1 MVTWATHPCLGIV
14 VRPNPVNHPSANTL
28 AGIAYVVLSV
38 ACFAVLDTV
47 TKNVSASMS
56 LMLAL
61 WFRYLIQA
69 LFSTVFFL
77 PKRGMAL
84 FKTDHPRFQVAR
96 GVLLFVSSMCAFYG
110 LKYLPVGEFTAIA
123 SVTPLVETLMAAMS
137 LGEKVRKLRWA
148 LVLGAFAGTMV
159 IVRPGSQHFD
169 WVLIFPLLLI
179 LTNSSF
185 QLLTRKMTST
195 EDPVTMNV
203 LTGWVG
209 TLLGALILPFVWE
222 LPTDWHL
229 WLQLLIMGIFATVG
243 HYLLIMA
250 FSKAPATVLTPYF
263 YTQIGFAMLG
273 GWLMFDHVP
282 DHWTL
287 VGIGIV
293 AMCGALGALLTVR
306 ESRIAVMPAE
316 S

>member
-1 MVTWATHPCLGIV
+1 M
-14 VRPNPVNHPSANTL
+14 NHPSANTL
-28 AGIAYVVLSV
+28 AGIGYVILSV

-47 TKNVSASMS
+47 AKNISASMS

-84 FKTDHPRFQVAR
+84 FKTAHPRFQIAR
-96 GVLLFVSSMCAFYG
+96 GMLLFVSSMCAFYG
-110 LKYLPVGEFTAIA
+110 LKYLPVGEFTAIV
-123 SVTPLVETLMAAMS
+123 SITPLVVTLIAAMS
-137 LGEKVRKLRWA
+137 LAEKVRKLRWA
-148 LVLGAFAGTMV
+148 LVLSAFAGTMV

-169 WVLIFPLLLI
+169 WVLIFPLVLI
-179 LTNSSF
+179 MTNSSF

-209 TLLGALILPFVWE
+209 TIMGALALPFVWE

-229 WLQLLIMGIFATVG
+229 WLQLLIMGSFATVG
-243 HYLLIMA
+243 HYLLIIA

-263 YTQIGFAMLG
+263 YIQIGFAMLG

-293 AMCGALGALLTVR
+293 ALCGALGALLTVR
-306 ESRIAVMPAE
+306 ESRIQVLPAE

>member
-123 SVTPLVETLMAAMS
+123 SVTPLVVTLMAAMS

-148 LVLGAFAGTMV
+148 LVLGAFAGTLV
-159 IVRPGSQHFD
+159 IVRPSSQHFD

>member
-1 MVTWATHPCLGIV
+1 M
-14 VRPNPVNHPSANTL
+14 L
-28 AGIAYVVLSV
+28 AGIGFVILSV
-38 ACFAVLDTV
+38 ACFAILDTT
-47 TKNVSASMS
+47 TKHISASVPI
-56 LMLAL
+56 LLAL

-69 LFSTVFFL
+69 VFSTVFFL
-77 PKRGMAL
+77 PKRGMSL
-84 FKTDHPRFQVAR
+84 FKTEHPKFQMVR
-96 GVLLFVSSMCAFYG
+96 GALLFGSSLCAFFG

-123 SVTPLVETLMAAMS
+123 SITPLVVTLMGALS

-169 WVLIFPLLLI
+169 WVLIFPLVLI
-179 LTNSSF
+179 LTNSGF
-185 QLLTRKMTST
+185 QLLTSRMART

-209 TLLGALILPFVWE
+209 TALGAFLLPFVWE
-222 LPTDWHL
+222 LPTDWFV
-229 WLQLLIMGIFATVG
+229 WAQLLLMGSFATVG
-243 HYLLIMA
+243 HYLLILA

-263 YTQIGFAMLG
+263 YTQIVFAMLG
-273 GWLMFDHVP
+273 GWLIFDHMP

-287 VGIGIV
+287 VGIGV
-293 AMCGALGALLTVR
+293 VTLCGALGAWLTVR
-306 ESRIAVMPAE
+306 ESRIQIMPVE

>member
-1 MVTWATHPCLGIV
+1 M
-14 VRPNPVNHPSANTL
+14 L
-28 AGIAYVVLSV
+28 AGIGFVILSV
-38 ACFAVLDTV
+38 ACFAILDTT
-47 TKNVSASMS
+47 TKHISASVPI
-56 LMLAL
+56 LLAL

-69 LFSTVFFL
+69 VFSTVFFL
-77 PKRGMAL
+77 PKRGMSL
-84 FKTDHPRFQVAR
+84 FKTEHPKFQMVR
-96 GVLLFVSSMCAFYG
+96 GALLFGSSLCAFFG

-123 SVTPLVETLMAAMS
+123 SITPLVVTLMGALS

-169 WVLIFPLLLI
+169 WVLIFPLVLI
-179 LTNSSF
+179 LTNSGF
-185 QLLTRKMTST
+185 QLLTSRMAKT

-209 TLLGALILPFVWE
+209 TALGAFLLPFVWE
-222 LPTDWHL
+222 LPTDWFVCA
-229 WLQLLIMGIFATVG
+229 QLLLMGSFATVG
-243 HYLLIMA
+243 HYLLILA

-263 YTQIGFAMLG
+263 YTQIVFAMLG
-273 GWLMFDHVP
+273 GWLIFDHMP

-287 VGIGIV
+287 VGIGV
-293 AMCGALGALLTVR
+293 VTLCGALGAWLTVR
-306 ESRIAVMPAE
+306 ESRIQIMPVE

>member
-123 SVTPLVETLMAAMS
+123 SVTPLVVTLMAAMS

-148 LVLGAFAGTMV
+148 LVLGAFAGTLV

-169 WVLIFPLLLI
+169 WVLIFPLVAY
-179 LTNSSF
+179 F
-185 QLLTRKMTST
+185 DQLK
-195 EDPVTMNV
+195 
-203 LTGWVG
+203 
-209 TLLGALILPFVWE
+209 
-222 LPTDWHL
+222 
-229 WLQLLIMGIFATVG
+229 
-243 HYLLIMA
+243 
-250 FSKAPATVLTPYF
+250 FSAAHA
-263 YTQIGFAMLG
+263 QNDQHGRSRHHERAHGLG
-273 GWLMFDHVP
+273 GHAVGRTYFAFRLG
-282 DHWTL
+282 TANRLAL
-287 VGIGIV
+287 VV
-293 AMCGALGALLTVR
+293 ATAHHGHLCH
-306 ESRIAVMPAE
+306 SRPLPAHHGVF
-316 S
+316 

>member
-1 MVTWATHPCLGIV
+1 M
-14 VRPNPVNHPSANTL
+14 NHPSANTL
-28 AGIAYVVLSV
+28 AGIGYVILSV

-47 TKNVSASMS
+47 AKNISASMS

-61 WFRYLIQA
+61 WFRYFIQA
-69 LFSTVFFL
+69 LLSTVFFL

-84 FKTDHPRFQVAR
+84 FKTAHPRFQIAR
-96 GVLLFVSSMCAFYG
+96 GMLLFVSSMCAFYG
-110 LKYLPVGEFTAIA
+110 LKYLPVGEFTAIV
-123 SVTPLVETLMAAMS
+123 SVTPLVVTLVAAMS
-137 LGEKVRKLRWA
+137 LAEKVRKLRWA
-148 LVLGAFAGTMV
+148 LVLIAFAGTMV

-169 WVLIFPLLLI
+169 WVLIFPLVLI
-179 LTNSSF
+179 VTNSGF

-209 TLLGALILPFVWE
+209 TIMGALALPFVWE
-222 LPTDWHL
+222 LPTDWHI
-229 WLQLLIMGIFATVG
+229 WLQLLIMGSFATVG
-243 HYLLIMA
+243 HYLLIIA

-263 YTQIGFAMLG
+263 YIQIGFAMLG

-287 VGIGIV
+287 IGIGIV
-293 AMCGALGALLTVR
+293 ALCGALGALLTVR
-306 ESRIAVMPAE
+306 ESRIQVMPAE

>member
-1 MVTWATHPCLGIV
+1 MVARTTQTRVGIV
-14 VRPNPVNHPSANTL
+14 VRPNSVKHSPAQTL
-28 AGIAYVVLSV
+28 AGIGFVILSV
-38 ACFAVLDTV
+38 ACFAVLDTT
-47 TKNVSASMS
+47 TKHVSASIS

-69 LFSTVFFL
+69 LLSTVFFL
-77 PKRGMAL
+77 PKRGMSL
-84 FKTDHPRFQVAR
+84 FQTVHPKFQMAR
-96 GVLLFVSSMCAFYG
+96 GALLFGSSLCAFYG
-110 LKYLPVGEFTAIA
+110 LKYMPVGEFTAIA
-123 SVTPLVETLMAAMS
+123 SITPLVVTLMAALS

-148 LVLGAFAGTMV
+148 LVLGAFAGTMI

-185 QLLTRKMTST
+185 HLLTSKMART
-195 EDPVTMNV
+195 EDPITMNV

-209 TLLGALILPFVWE
+209 TLLGAFLLPFVWE
-222 LPTDWHL
+222 LPSDGL
-229 WLQLLIMGIFATVG
+229 IWLQLLIMGCFATVG

-250 FSKAPATVLTPYF
+250 FAKAPATVLTPYF

-273 GWLMFDHVP
+273 GWLVFDHMP
-282 DHWTL
+282 DQWTL
-287 VGIGIV
+287 VGMGV
-293 AMCGALGALLTVR
+293 VTLCGALGAWLTVR
-306 ESRIAVMPAE
+306 ESRIQVMPVE

>member
-96 GVLLFVSSMCAFYG
+96 GVLLVVSSMCAFYG
-110 LKYLPVGEFTAIA
+110 IKYLPVGEFTAIA
-123 SVTPLVETLMAAMS
+123 SVTPLVVTLMAAMS

-148 LVLGAFAGTMV
+148 LVLGAFAGTLV

>member
-1 MVTWATHPCLGIV
+1 M
-14 VRPNPVNHPSANTL
+14 L
-28 AGIAYVVLSV
+28 AGIGFVILSV
-38 ACFAVLDTV
+38 ACFAILDTT
-47 TKNVSASMS
+47 TKHISASVPI
-56 LMLAL
+56 LLAL

-69 LFSTVFFL
+69 VFSTVFFL
-77 PKRGMAL
+77 PKRGMSL
-84 FKTDHPRFQVAR
+84 FKTEHPKFQMVR
-96 GVLLFVSSMCAFYG
+96 GALLFGSSLCAFIG

-123 SVTPLVETLMAAMS
+123 SITPLVVTLMGALS

-169 WVLIFPLLLI
+169 WVLIFPLVLI
-179 LTNSSF
+179 LTNSGF
-185 QLLTRKMTST
+185 QLLTSRMART

-209 TLLGALILPFVWE
+209 TALGAFLLPFVWE
-222 LPTDWHL
+222 LPTEWFV
-229 WLQLLIMGIFATVG
+229 WAQLLLMGSFATVG
-243 HYLLIMA
+243 HYLLILA

-263 YTQIGFAMLG
+263 YTQIVFAMLG
-273 GWLMFDHVP
+273 GWLIFDHMP

-287 VGIGIV
+287 VGIGV
-293 AMCGALGALLTVR
+293 VTLCGALGAWLTVR
-306 ESRIAVMPAE
+306 ESRIQIMPVE

>member
-1 MVTWATHPCLGIV
+1 
-14 VRPNPVNHPSANTL
+14 VNHPSANTL

-84 FKTDHPRFQVAR
+84 FKTDHPRFQLAR

-123 SVTPLVETLMAAMS
+123 SVTPLVVTLMAAMS

>member
-1 MVTWATHPCLGIV
+1 
-14 VRPNPVNHPSANTL
+14 VNHPSANTL
-28 AGIAYVVLSV
+28 AGIGFVILSV

-47 TKNVSASMS
+47 AKNISASMS

-61 WFRYLIQA
+61 WFRYFIQA
-69 LFSTVFFL
+69 LLSTVFFL

-84 FKTDHPRFQVAR
+84 FKTAHPRFQIAR
-96 GVLLFVSSMCAFYG
+96 GMLLFVSSMCAFYG
-110 LKYLPVGEFTAIA
+110 LKYLPVGEFTAIV
-123 SVTPLVETLMAAMS
+123 SVTPLVVTLVAAMS
-137 LGEKVRKLRWA
+137 LAEKVRKLRWA
-148 LVLGAFAGTMV
+148 LVLIAFAGTMV

-169 WVLIFPLLLI
+169 WVLIFPLVLI
-179 LTNSSF
+179 VTNSGF

-209 TLLGALILPFVWE
+209 TIMGALALPFVWE
-222 LPTDWHL
+222 LPTDWHI
-229 WLQLLIMGIFATVG
+229 WLQLLIMGSFATVG
-243 HYLLIMA
+243 HYLLIIA

-263 YTQIGFAMLG
+263 YIQIGFAMLG

-287 VGIGIV
+287 IGIGIV
-293 AMCGALGALLTVR
+293 ALCGALGALLTVR
-306 ESRIAVMPAE
+306 ESRIQVMPAE

>member
-1 MVTWATHPCLGIV
+1 M
-14 VRPNPVNHPSANTL
+14 L
-28 AGIAYVVLSV
+28 AGIGFVILSV
-38 ACFAVLDTV
+38 ACFAILDTT
-47 TKNVSASMS
+47 TKHISASVPI
-56 LMLAL
+56 LLAL

-69 LFSTVFFL
+69 VFSTVFFL
-77 PKRGMAL
+77 PKRGMSL
-84 FKTDHPRFQVAR
+84 FKTEHPKFQMVR
-96 GVLLFVSSMCAFYG
+96 GALLFGSSLCAFFG

-123 SVTPLVETLMAAMS
+123 SITPLVVTLMGALS

-169 WVLIFPLLLI
+169 WVLIFPLVLI
-179 LTNSSF
+179 LTNSGF
-185 QLLTRKMTST
+185 QLLTSRMART

-209 TLLGALILPFVWE
+209 TALGAFLLPFVWE
-222 LPTDWHL
+222 LPTEWFV
-229 WLQLLIMGIFATVG
+229 WAQLLLMGSFATVG
-243 HYLLIMA
+243 HYLLILA

-263 YTQIGFAMLG
+263 YTQIVFAMLG
-273 GWLMFDHVP
+273 GWLIFDHMP

-287 VGIGIV
+287 VGIGV
-293 AMCGALGALLTVR
+293 VTLCGALGAWLTVR
-306 ESRIAVMPAE
+306 ESRVQIMPLE

>member
-1 MVTWATHPCLGIV
+1 M
-14 VRPNPVNHPSANTL
+14 L
-28 AGIAYVVLSV
+28 AGIGFVILSV
-38 ACFAVLDTV
+38 ACFAILDTT
-47 TKNVSASMS
+47 TKHISASVPI
-56 LMLAL
+56 LLAL

-69 LFSTVFFL
+69 VFSTVFFL
-77 PKRGMAL
+77 PKRGMSL
-84 FKTDHPRFQVAR
+84 FKTEHPKFQMVR
-96 GVLLFVSSMCAFYG
+96 GALLFGSSLCAFFG

-123 SVTPLVETLMAAMS
+123 SITPLVVTLMGALS

-169 WVLIFPLLLI
+169 WVLIFPLVLI
-179 LTNSSF
+179 LTNSGF
-185 QLLTRKMTST
+185 QLLTSRMAKT

-209 TLLGALILPFVWE
+209 TALGAFLLPFVWE
-222 LPTDWHL
+222 LPTEWFV
-229 WLQLLIMGIFATVG
+229 WAQLLLMGSFATVG
-243 HYLLIMA
+243 HYLLILA

-263 YTQIGFAMLG
+263 YTQIVFAMLG
-273 GWLMFDHVP
+273 GWLIFDHMP

-287 VGIGIV
+287 VGIGV
-293 AMCGALGALLTVR
+293 VTLCGALGAWLTVR
-306 ESRIAVMPAE
+306 ESRVQIMPVE

>member
-1 MVTWATHPCLGIV
+1 
-14 VRPNPVNHPSANTL
+14 
-28 AGIAYVVLSV
+28 
-38 ACFAVLDTV
+38 
-47 TKNVSASMS
+47 
-56 LMLAL
+56 LAL

-77 PKRGMAL
+77 PKRGMSL
-84 FKTDHPRFQVAR
+84 FKTEHPKFQMVR
-96 GVLLFVSSMCAFYG
+96 GALLFGSSLCAFFG

-123 SVTPLVETLMAAMS
+123 SITPLVVTLMGALS

-148 LVLGAFAGTMV
+148 LVLGAFAGTIV

-169 WVLIFPLLLI
+169 WVLIYPLVLI
-179 LTNSSF
+179 LTNSGF
-185 QLLTRKMTST
+185 QLLTSRMART

-209 TLLGALILPFVWE
+209 TALGAFLLPFVWE
-222 LPTDWHL
+222 LPTEWFV
-229 WLQLLIMGIFATVG
+229 WAQLLLMGSFATVG
-243 HYLLIMA
+243 HYLLILA

-263 YTQIGFAMLG
+263 YTQIVFAMLG
-273 GWLMFDHVP
+273 GWLIFDHMP

-287 VGIGIV
+287 VGIGV
-293 AMCGALGALLTVR
+293 VTMCGALGAWLTVR
-306 ESRIAVMPAE
+306 ESRVQKMPVE

>member
-1 MVTWATHPCLGIV
+1 M
-14 VRPNPVNHPSANTL
+14 L
-28 AGIAYVVLSV
+28 AGIGFVILSV
-38 ACFAVLDTV
+38 ACFAILDTT
-47 TKNVSASMS
+47 TKHISASVPI
-56 LMLAL
+56 LLAL

-77 PKRGMAL
+77 PKRGMSL
-84 FKTDHPRFQVAR
+84 FKTEHPKFQMVR
-96 GVLLFVSSMCAFYG
+96 GALLFGSSLCAFFG

-123 SVTPLVETLMAAMS
+123 SITPLVVTLMGALS

-169 WVLIFPLLLI
+169 WVLIFPLVLI
-179 LTNSSF
+179 LTNSGF
-185 QLLTRKMTST
+185 QLLTSRMART

-209 TLLGALILPFVWE
+209 TALGAFLLPFVWE
-222 LPTDWHL
+222 LPTEWFV
-229 WLQLLIMGIFATVG
+229 WAQLLLMGSFATVG
-243 HYLLIMA
+243 HYLLILA
-250 FSKAPATVLTPYF
+250 FSKAPAAVLTPYF
-263 YTQIGFAMLG
+263 YTQIVFAMLG
-273 GWLMFDHVP
+273 GWLIFDHMP

-287 VGIGIV
+287 VGIGV
-293 AMCGALGALLTVR
+293 VTLCGALGAWLTVR
-306 ESRIAVMPAE
+306 ESRVQIMPVE